1 MLDMKKALTKITTWL
16 GLFNDRLTATSI
28 ATISYTTNTTW
39 AKVGTFT
46 ADKQGLYRIRAAYQ
60 NAPVSGVAIGGAN
73 ITGVSLADTIY
84 TSDTNGSLDFVYF
97 TTAKQC
103 SIWVKCSSAGKTNN
117 VSVTRLI
124 NV

>member
-1 MLDMKKALTKITTWL
+1 MLNLKKTLTKLMTWV
-16 GLFNDRLTATSI
+16 GLLNNRLTSESV
-28 ATISYTTNTTW
+28 ATISYTTSITW

-46 ADKQGLYRIRAAYQ
+46 VDKPGIYRVRAAYQ

-84 TSDTNGSLDFVYF
+84 TSDTNGSLDFICF
-97 TTAKQC
+97 MSAKQY
-103 SIWVKCSSAGKTNN
+103 SIWAKCSSASKTNS
-117 VSVTRLI
+117 VSITRLI